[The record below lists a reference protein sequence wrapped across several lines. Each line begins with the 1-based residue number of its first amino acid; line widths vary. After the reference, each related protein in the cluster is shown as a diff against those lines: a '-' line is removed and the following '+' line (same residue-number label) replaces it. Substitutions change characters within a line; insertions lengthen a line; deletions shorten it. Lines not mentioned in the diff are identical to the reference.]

1 MKLDQGYSIL
11 GLSPGDNLEKVKSAY
26 RHLAFQFHPDLHPDD
41 PRSARK
47 FQQLN
52 EAFVL
57 VRRHLEGE
65 ASSRAT
71 EPPRERPAPSG
82 DRAAFRDAR
91 KRSFSFRKEEVLKD
105 VLKDPFARKVFED
118 IYREVRRANAQASGP
133 ARTVKR
139 ERILQVDLGKRR
151 IRIDLSQGVWQTVKG
166 WFRKQMDDEQV
177 VYLPRMKLLP
187 GTRVRIRVK
196 HRWAGPAKN
205 MELTIPADY
214 VPGRPIRLK
223 ALGRRIGPWKGDLY
237 IRLLARA
244 EN

>member
-11 GLSPGDNLEKVKSAY
+11 GLVPGEGLEKVKSAY
-26 RHLAFQFHPDLHPDD
+26 RHLAFQYHPDLNPDD

-57 VRRHLEGE
+57 VRGHLESQ
-65 ASSRAT
+65 ASFRVT
-71 EPPRERPAPSG
+71 EPPRTPPSPSR
-82 DRAAFRDAR
+82 DQAAFRDAR
-91 KRSFSFRKEEVLKD
+91 KRSFYFRKEEVLKD

-118 IYREVRRANAQASGP
+118 IYREIRRTNAQPTGP
-133 ARTVKR
+133 AHAVTR
-139 ERILQVDLGKRR
+139 ERTLQVDLGKRR
-151 IRIDLSQGVWQTVKG
+151 IRIDLSQGLWKTAKG
-166 WFRKQMDDEQV
+166 WLRKQMDDEQV

-187 GTRVRIRVK
+187 GTRVSIRVK
-196 HRWAGPAKN
+196 HRWSGPAKSL
-205 MELTIPADY
+205 ELTIPADY

-223 ALGRRIGPWKGDLY
+223 GLGRRIGPWKGDLY

-244 EN
+244 GN